1 MSDYIKELGIDSTVA
16 TQSDD
21 TETNTEDFVQD
32 STTEESEGDV
42 AVNTDTLASDGLQK
56 QIDGLEKRLADK
68 DEYINLQREQLKT
81 KDEPSKEV
89 EVDTSTDF
97 WDNPEKIVQDIQAQQ
112 TQTRREMQEMVV
124 ANRHS
129 DYLDLVTIKTVE
141 VALAADKDF
150 ADEFNKSSNVFETAY
165 KYLSEK
171 NTADKAKTT
180 SLRDEV
186 KAELLKEMGLD
197 KPKKV
202 GVPNMGKLGG
212 NSTTDKSNAS
222 DDGFAAVFGNR

>member
-32 STTEESEGDV
+32 STTEESESEV
-42 AVNTDTLASDGLQK
+42 AVNTETLASDGLQK

-68 DEYINLQREQLKT
+68 DEYIKLQREQLKT